1 MGRDIDEMRTYIC
14 QHPKYKNSVSWRARV
29 MKMPVPQIIAI
40 YKQFQ
45 KVDYR
50 KIEREMKR
58 QEKDNK
64 KYHQIN
70 MFEYMDELK
79 EVE

>member
-1 MGRDIDEMRTYIC
+1 MGRNINEMRTYIC

-29 MKMPVPQIIAI
+29 MTMPDLQVLAI
-40 YKQFQ
+40 YMQFR
-45 KVDYR
+45 KLDYR

-58 QEKDNK
+58 QEKDSQ

-70 MFEYMDELK
+70 MFEYMEGK
-79 EVE
+79 V